1 LIPAA
6 RLLDQPAAPKR
17 KPLVFRE
24 WSPREALKLDAA
36 REAAQ
41 L

>member
-1 LIPAA
+1 
-6 RLLDQPAAPKR
+6 
-17 KPLVFRE
+17 VFRE

-41 L
+41 LCPLEAEQEGRFRLRPGRHD